1 VVFNDVTQRKELEE
15 QVLHAQKMD
24 TVGRLAGSI
33 AHDFNN
39 LLAVMQSHSEL
50 LEDDLTV
57 LEQARQRL
65 AAMRRATDRAAALTE
80 DLLTFSRRTIDE
92 PEAIDVH
99 EVISAA
105 HDMLTQL
112 VADGVTIALQLD
124 ATSTRIDADPRR
136 IEQVLVNLVVNAS
149 DAMPSG
155 GRVTLATSDG
165 YGPGGSDDGLRSV
178 RIAVSDTGTGMA
190 PHVLHRI
197 FEPFFTTKPPGS
209 GTGLGLATADGVVRS
224 YGGTITVE
232 SRMGE
237 GTTFVITLPLSV
249 LSPQTRA
256 ASGAPLPDA
265 PPHGTPLP
273 DALSPETSWPDAP
286 WPDALSRSTA
296 TALHTIL
303 VVDDEPDA
311 RAGVAELLRRR
322 GYRVL
327 EARDADDAVDVASN
341 VLAPIDL
348 LVSDVVMP
356 GVGGPEL
363 ADRIRILFP
372 DVAVLFVS
380 GYSDIEATSP
390 SLHGAALLR
399 KPVQGTALI
408 AAVHDALAS
417 HDTRIRAR
425 SGIPHPAL

>member
-1 VVFNDVTQRKELEE
+1 
-15 QVLHAQKMD
+15 
-24 TVGRLAGSI
+24 
-33 AHDFNN
+33 
-39 LLAVMQSHSEL
+39 
-50 LEDDLTV
+50 
-57 LEQARQRL
+57 
-65 AAMRRATDRAAALTE
+65 
-80 DLLTFSRRTIDE
+80 
-92 PEAIDVH
+92 
-99 EVISAA
+99 
-105 HDMLTQL
+105 
-112 VADGVTIALQLD
+112 
-124 ATSTRIDADPRR
+124 
-136 IEQVLVNLVVNAS
+136 
-149 DAMPSG
+149 MPSG
-155 GRVTLATSDG
+155 GRITLATSDG
-165 YGPGGSDDGLRSV
+165 YGPGGADDGLRSV

-190 PHVLHRI
+190 LHVLHRI

-237 GTTFVITLPLSV
+237 GTTFVITLPLSAT
-249 LSPQTRA
+249 SPQTRP
-256 ASGAPLPDA
+256 ASDGLMPD
-265 PPHGTPLP
+265 GLMP
-273 DALSPETSWPDAP
+273 DTSWPDAP
-286 WPDALSRSTA
+286 WPDVLARSAA

-311 RAGVAELLRRR
+311 RAGVAEILRRR

-372 DVAVLFVS
+372 DIGVLFVS

-399 KPVQGTALI
+399 KPVQGAALA
-408 AAVHDALAS
+408 AAVHDALGS
-417 HDTRIRAR
+417 HATRIRAR